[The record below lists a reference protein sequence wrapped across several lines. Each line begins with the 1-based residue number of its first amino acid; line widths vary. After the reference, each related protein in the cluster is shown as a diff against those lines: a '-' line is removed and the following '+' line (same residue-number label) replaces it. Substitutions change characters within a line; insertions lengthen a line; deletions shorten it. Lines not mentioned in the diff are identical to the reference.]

1 MLTETT
7 SAYVL
12 LGTGVIILT
21 LGMMLFVM
29 CVKYYNLLQTA
40 RKGNIE
46 LMDHKILVRK
56 YDDMMKLYLDKE
68 RSLDVIL
75 RDYSSMLKFEAI
87 EENQFV
93 IDNMAIQSDLSDK
106 ILCIYEEIIHSRIP
120 KEELT
125 N

>member
-7 SAYVL
+7 SVYVL
-12 LGTGVIILT
+12 LGTGMIILT

>member
-12 LGTGVIILT
+12 LGTGVVILT

-40 RKGNIE
+40 RRGNIE

>member
-40 RKGNIE
+40 RRGNIE

>member
-12 LGTGVIILT
+12 LGTGMIILT

>member
-12 LGTGVIILT
+12 LGTGMIILT

-106 ILCIYEEIIHSRIP
+106 ILRIYEEIIHSRIP